1 MQLFPPPLFSAF
13 YDHLGIL
20 PVAKVLE
27 LVHSAFPV
35 AYWRC
40 SFLLR
45 LLCAPWHA
53 KMCAVA
59 VLRTVSRLSTR
70 YLQQWM

>member
-1 MQLFPPPLFSAF
+1 MQLFPPPFSAF
-13 YDHLGIL
+13 CDHLGIL
-20 PVAKVLE
+20 PVAKDLE
-27 LVHSAFPV
+27 LVHSAIPV

-45 LLCAPWHA
+45 LLGAPWHA

-59 VLRTVSRLSTR
+59 VLMIFSRLSTR